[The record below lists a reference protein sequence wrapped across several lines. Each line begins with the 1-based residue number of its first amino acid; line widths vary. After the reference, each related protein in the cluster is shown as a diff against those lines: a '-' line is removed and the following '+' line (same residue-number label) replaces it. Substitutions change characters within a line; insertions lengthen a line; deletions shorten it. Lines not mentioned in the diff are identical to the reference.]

1 MGFAENLQII
11 RKKNSLTQE
20 ALADMLGVSR
30 QAVSRWEMGEG
41 YPEVEKLLMLS
52 EKLGVSLDGMM
63 GLKDLGENFP
73 STEAESDIQPSEI
86 TTGGTKKYSEPQS
99 TRTARKYGT
108 MRIVCGAV
116 LALLGLL
123 FFFVPFIGYLQY
135 ISFSLFLAG
144 LACLVFRNHTALAAV
159 WGLFIGADLYLRL
172 INGANWKTVFAS
184 PSIKENMNP
193 YVLSICWAFFIV
205 GIALTMLTALILAKH
220 PGSTMPLRENGSVD
234 IKRIIVFVLI
244 IVVIW
249 ALFHIP
255 FMKIF
260 GITELAKD
268 PNKYET
274 LYNMIR
280 VNNIAH
286 GIADSAAV
294 ALIAIQLGKVLSWIK
309 QLIKRHR
316 IKSA

>member
-1 MGFAENLQII
+1 MA
-11 RKKNSLTQE
+11 S
-20 ALADMLGVSR
+20 
-30 QAVSRWEMGEG
+30 
-41 YPEVEKLLMLS
+41 P
-52 EKLGVSLDGMM
+52 
-63 GLKDLGENFP
+63 
-73 STEAESDIQPSEI
+73 
-86 TTGGTKKYSEPQS
+86 TKQ
-99 TRTARKYGT
+99 TIRTA
-108 MRIVCGAV
+108 RIVCGAV

-172 INGANWKTVFAS
+172 INGANWKAVFAS

-220 PGSTMPLRENGSVD
+220 PGSPMPLRENGSVD

-268 PNKYET
+268 PDKYET
-274 LYNMIR
+274 FYNMIR
-280 VNNIAH
+280 VHNIAR

-309 QLIKRHR
+309 QLIKRDR
-316 IKSA
+316 IKNA

>member
-1 MGFAENLQII
+1 MSFAENLQII
-11 RKKNSLTQE
+11 RKKNGLTQE

-63 GLKDLGENFP
+63 GLKDLGENLP
-73 STEAESDIQPSEI
+73 STESVASP
-86 TTGGTKKYSEPQS
+86 TKQ
-99 TRTARKYGT
+99 TIRTA
-108 MRIVCGAV
+108 RIVCGAV

-205 GIALTMLTALILAKH
+205 GIALTMLTALILAKY
-220 PGSTMPLRENGSVD
+220 PGSPMPLRENGSVD

-268 PNKYET
+268 PDKYET
-274 LYNMIR
+274 FYNMIR
-280 VNNIAH
+280 VHNIAR

-316 IKSA
+316 IKNA